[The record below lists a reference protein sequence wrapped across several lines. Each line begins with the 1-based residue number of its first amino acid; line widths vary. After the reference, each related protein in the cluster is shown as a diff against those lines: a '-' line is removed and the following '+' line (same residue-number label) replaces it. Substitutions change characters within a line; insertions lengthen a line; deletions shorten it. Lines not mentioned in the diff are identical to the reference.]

1 MAIANVAALKK
12 VVVQHESAALVDVVK
27 AISIKLRLADQNDN
41 DSANHRREAG
51 EMLVTLRAR
60 VEADNQSWKQF
71 VYDYFDRP
79 RKELEK
85 LMTYVPAHK
94 VARAAIAAHPQKS
107 DRAIAEE
114 IGVDHKT
121 VAKARAR
128 TGDHSPVEKR
138 IGKDGKARKMPE
150 PKQRTLRE
158 IAREKQLPIVL
169 LTEAPCDGCNSKQ
182 EFWQNSLSSMAGDA
196 ISLSAYWTQQ
206 FGNWQ
211 QFEPT
216 AEMVVLATQA
226 AETWNEIVET
236 MIKSP
241 PRAIPEPTA
250 KATPQAI
257 EPRKLPKPPKID
269 MNVIKQAGAFHTEL
283 LKYTLEFCER
293 IKSWHA
299 EHPVDEESHFCVVQ
313 ALETASMRLQ
323 LMAQEID
330 DR

>member
-1 MAIANVAALKK
+1 MAIANVSALKK
-12 VVVQHESAALVDVVK
+12 VVSQHESAALVDVVK

-150 PKQRTLRE
+150 PSPQH
-158 IAREKQLPIVL
+158 AN
-169 LTEAPCDGCNSKQ
+169 EAQP
-182 EFWQNSLSSMAGDA
+182 
-196 ISLSAYWTQQ
+196 
-206 FGNWQ
+206 
-211 QFEPT
+211 
-216 AEMVVLATQA
+216 
-226 AETWNEIVET
+226 
-236 MIKSP
+236 
-241 PRAIPEPTA
+241 
-250 KATPQAI
+250 

-269 MNVIKQAGAFHTEL
+269 MNVIKQAGAFHNEL
-283 LKYTLEFCER
+283 LKYTTEFCAR
-293 IKSWHA
+293 IQSWHA
-299 EHPVDEESHFCVVQ
+299 ANKIDEESHFCVVQ
-313 ALETASMRLQ
+313 AMETASMCLQ
-323 LMAQEID
+323 RMAQEID

>member
-1 MAIANVAALKK
+1 MAIPNVVALKQ
-12 VVVQHESAALVDVVK
+12 VVAQRETAPLKDVAK
-27 AISIKLRLADQNDN
+27 AINIKLRLADQNDN
-41 DSANHRREAG
+41 DARNHRIEAG
-51 EMLVTLRAR
+51 EMLVTLRQR
-60 VEADNQSWKQF
+60 VEADGQDWWKF
-71 VYDYFDRP
+71 ASDYFDRE

-94 VARAAIAAHPQKS
+94 VAKAAIAAHPQKS

-150 PKQRTLRE
+150 PKQQH
-158 IAREKQLPIVL
+158 ANPAQP
-169 LTEAPCDGCNSKQ
+169 
-182 EFWQNSLSSMAGDA
+182 
-196 ISLSAYWTQQ
+196 
-206 FGNWQ
+206 
-211 QFEPT
+211 
-216 AEMVVLATQA
+216 
-226 AETWNEIVET
+226 
-236 MIKSP
+236 
-241 PRAIPEPTA
+241 
-250 KATPQAI
+250 

-283 LKYTLEFCER
+283 LNYTLEFCER

-299 EHPVDEESHFCVVQ
+299 EHPVDEESHGCVVQ